1 MAGTIG
7 AGGLISTSNL
17 SMLYDAAEP
26 DSYPGSGTTWTN
38 IFNSSNTLTAQGSPT
53 FSTSNGGFFTFNG
66 SSQYFNSGPMGPTG
80 GSARTVNA
88 WAKTSSSAAQMILA
102 YGNNTGNYSGDTF
115 RCVLNGYGGSEGV
128 TIDLS
133 GGAYNYGATTSDG
146 EWHMYTWSASTS
158 DYVSGVK
165 VYMDGVLLTSVAG
178 YINAGT
184 QMNTYAGVGIHVGR
198 RHYDSQNFFNGSIGP
213 IAVYNTDLSDDEV
226 ATLYKVYTGRF

>member
-38 IFNSSNTLTAQGSPT
+38 IFNSSNTLTAQSSPT
-53 FSTSNGGFFTFNG
+53 FSTSNGGFFTLNG
-66 SSQYFNSGPMGPTG
+66 SSQYFNGGPLGPTG

-102 YGNNTGNYSGDTF
+102 YGQSNGNYAGDTF
-115 RCVLNGYGGSEGV
+115 RCGLSLYGGSEGV
-128 TIDLS
+128 TIDVS
-133 GGAYNYGATTSDG
+133 SGAYNYGATVSDNQ
-146 EWHMYTWSASTS
+146 WHMYTWVAGTNA
-158 DYVSGVK
+158 YVPGVK
-165 VYMDGVLLTSVAG
+165 VYMDGVLLTTTAG
-178 YINAGT
+178 FTGGGT
-184 QMNTYAGVGIHVGR
+184 QINTASATGIHVGR
-198 RHYDSQNFFNGSIGP
+198 RHWDSTQYFNGSIGP
-213 IAVYNTDLSDDEV
+213 IAIYNTNLSDDEV

>member
-53 FSTSNGGFFTFNG
+53 FSTDNGGFFTLNG
-66 SSQYFNSGPMGPTG
+66 SSQYFNGGPLGPTG
-80 GSARTVNA
+80 TSARTINV
-88 WAKTSSSAAQMILA
+88 WAKTSSSDGQMLLS
-102 YGNNTGNYSGDTF
+102 YGADTGNYSNDTF
-115 RCVLNGYGGSEGV
+115 RCGFKLWGSTEGV
-128 TIDLS
+128 SIDVS
-133 GGAYNYGATTSDG
+133 AGARTYGATVSDNQ
-146 EWHMYTWSASTS
+146 WHMYTWSASNNTTVQG
-158 DYVSGVK
+158 VS
-165 VYMDGVLLTSVAG
+165 VYMDGVLLTSVVANTG
-178 YINAGT
+178 TGQAINT
-184 QMNTYAGVGIHVGR
+184 STSVGIHVGR
-198 RHYDSQNFFNGSIGP
+198 RHYSASQYFNGSIGP